1 MQLNPMSQDRLQSST
16 DQHAPEKRRYRP
28 EIDGLR
34 GIAVLAVVLFH
45 ANFGSSNAYALQGGY
60 LGVDIFFVISGY
72 LTGVLVL
79 TDLRRQTFSLRDF
92 YIRRAR
98 RILPALFL
106 VLTVTLCLALLIL
119 VPQPLVDFSR
129 SLVASIFFAA
139 NIFFWWRIDYFSEPG
154 ELTPLLHL
162 WSLAVEEQFYLLF
175 PPMLLLVW
183 RCGRQATLCLM
194 IVATASSILLA
205 FHNGAVDAAGTFYFL
220 YYRAWQFLIGAVL
233 AKMRADHRDS
243 RHPFGAV
250 LPVIGLGLVL
260 CSLVL
265 LGSRGAIGMGSITVV
280 IGTSLIIVGDRGPAF
295 WLLTR
300 RPLVWIGLISYSLY
314 LWHQPILA
322 LGRSYLVNAP
332 GGSTLTL
339 LLSASFALAFLSWR
353 YVEQPFRHAAIN
365 REQLAASAILTV
377 VMLVAAGLSSLLTG
391 GFPGR
396 YSQVQQHLL
405 EITPERGIAYVEGR
419 TCTRRAIVD
428 ACIIGRPGTKPHFAV
443 LGDSHAETLTGPL
456 SDLLNRNSAS
466 AYVYTDAGCPFIIGV
481 VEQNSN
487 SHCDEYNNDAFQAL
501 KANQVSDVIISDRST
516 AYMLGTRFDNQEGG
530 IEPGLPFPV
539 APVGFRGDDHARTLA
554 VASQLR
560 ETLRRLAENN
570 IVVYYVLPV
579 PEVGWNVPRTL
590 VKLIAQ
596 GHLPLTTSLAV
607 YLKRNE
613 KVFDILNE
621 FKDNPKIIPIYP
633 HKTFCSAVSGRCAT
647 HENDE
652 IFYTDTDHLSRQGAE
667 KLVAATAKIIKFH
680 D

>member
-1 MQLNPMSQDRLQSST
+1 MKPMPQNRSQDIKDPQAR
-16 DQHAPEKRRYRP
+16 EKRRYRP

-45 ANFGSSNAYALQGGY
+45 ANFGSSNGYALQGGY

-72 LTGVLVL
+72 LTGALVL
-79 TDLRRQTFSLRDF
+79 AELRRETFSLHVF

-106 VLTVTLCLALLIL
+106 VLIVTFFLALLIL
-119 VPQPLVDFSR
+119 VPRPLVDFSR
-129 SLVASIFFAA
+129 SLVASIFFVA

-162 WSLAVEEQFYLLF
+162 WSLSLEEQFYLLF

-183 RCGRQATLCLM
+183 QRARQATLCLM
-194 IVATASSILLA
+194 IVATAVSILLA
-205 FHNGAVDAAGTFYFL
+205 FLNSAVDPAGTFYFL
-220 YYRAWQFLIGAVL
+220 HYRAWQFLLGGIL
-233 AKMRADHRDS
+233 AKMQADHGDS
-243 RHPFGAV
+243 WRPFGAA

-265 LGSRGAIGMGSITVV
+265 LGSRGAIGMGSITIAV
-280 IGTSLIIVGDRGPAF
+280 GTSLIILGDRGPAVR
-295 WLLTR
+295 LLTW

-332 GGSTLTL
+332 GGATLTL

-353 YVEQPFRHAAIN
+353 YVEQPFRHAAIDGK
-365 REQLAASAILTV
+365 QLAASAILTV
-377 VMLVAAGLSSLLTG
+377 VTLVAAGLSSLLAG
-391 GFPGR
+391 GFPAR
-396 YSQVQQHLL
+396 YSQVQQQLL
-405 EITPERGIAYVEGR
+405 EITPERGIAYVGGR
-419 TCTRRAIVD
+419 TCTRRAIAD

-443 LGDSHAETLTGPL
+443 LGDSHAETLTGPI
-456 SDLLNRNSAS
+456 SDLLNINSAA

-481 VEQNSN
+481 VEQFGTSR
-487 SHCDEYNNDAFQAL
+487 CDEYNNDAFRAL
-501 KANQVSDVIISDRST
+501 KANQVSKVIINDRST
-516 AYMLGTRFDNQEGG
+516 AYILGTRFDNQEGG

-539 APVGFRGDDHARTLA
+539 EPVGFKGDDHARIRA

-560 ETLRRLAENN
+560 ETLRLLADNN

-590 VKLIAQ
+590 LKLIAR
-596 GHLPLTTSLAV
+596 GDLPLTTSLAV

-613 KVFDILNE
+613 RVFDILDG
-621 FKDNPKIIPIYP
+621 FKNNSKIIPIYP
-633 HKTFCSAVSGRCAT
+633 HETFCSAVSGRCAT
-647 HENDE
+647 HENDK
-652 IFYTDTDHLSRQGAE
+652 IYYTDTDHLSREGAE
-667 KLVAATAKIIKFH
+667 KLVAASAKLIEFQ

>member
-1 MQLNPMSQDRLQSST
+1 MNPMSQNRFQYST
-16 DQHAPEKRRYRP
+16 DQRAREKRRYRP

-72 LTGVLVL
+72 LTGSLVLVE
-79 TDLRRQTFSLRDF
+79 LRRETFSLRGF

-106 VLTVTLCLALLIL
+106 VLTVTFFLALLIL
-119 VPQPLVDFSR
+119 VPRPLVDFSR
-129 SLVASIFFAA
+129 SLVASIFFVA

-154 ELTPLLHL
+154 ELSPLLHL
-162 WSLAVEEQFYLLF
+162 WSLSVEEQFYLLF

-183 RCGRQATLCLM
+183 QRARHATLCSM

-220 YYRAWQFLIGAVL
+220 HYRAWQFLLGAVL
-233 AKMRADHRDS
+233 AKMQADHGDS
-243 RHPFGAV
+243 WHPFGAV
-250 LPVIGLGLVL
+250 LPVIGLALVL

-265 LGSRGAIGMGSITVV
+265 LGSRGAIGMGSITIVV
-280 IGTSLIIVGDRGPAF
+280 GTSLIILGDRGPAF
-295 WLLTR
+295 WLLTW

-332 GGSTLTL
+332 GGLTLSL

-353 YVEQPFRHAAIN
+353 YVEQPFRHNAIN
-365 REQLAASAILTV
+365 RKKLAASAILTV
-377 VMLVAAGLSSLLTG
+377 IMLVASGLSSLLTG
-391 GFPGR
+391 GFPAR

-405 EITPERGIAYVEGR
+405 EITPERGIAHVEGR
-419 TCTRRAIVD
+419 ACTRRAIAD
-428 ACIIGRPGTKPHFAV
+428 ACIIGKPGTKPHFAV

-456 SDLLNRNSAS
+456 SDLLNMNSAA
-466 AYVYTDAGCPFIIGV
+466 AYVYTNAGCPFIIGV
-481 VEQNSN
+481 VEQYSN
-487 SHCDEYNNDAFQAL
+487 SHCDEYNKDAFQAL
-501 KANQVSDVIISDRST
+501 KANQVSKVIINDRST
-516 AYMLGTRFDNQEGG
+516 AYMLGSRFDNQEGG

-539 APVGFRGDDHARTLA
+539 EPVGFRGDDHARISA

-560 ETLRRLAENN
+560 ETLRRLVDNN

-590 VKLIAQ
+590 LKLIAQ
-596 GHLPLTTSLAV
+596 GNLPLTTSLAV

-613 KVFDILNE
+613 KVFDILDG
-621 FKDNPKIIPIYP
+621 FKDNPRIIPIYP
-633 HKTFCSAVSGRCAT
+633 HKTFCSTVSGRCAT

-667 KLVAATAKIIKFH
+667 KLVAAIAKVIQFQN
-680 D
+680 